1 MTLDASRLA
10 AKQKRLMDWKKFTA
24 QEVTDAELKRRIEQH
39 LRQFADALAA
49 CEEHA
54 KIPSDVI
61 PPELG
66 ARVEDLERVLEELNE
81 SARLRGN

>member
-10 AKQKRLMDWKKFTA
+10 AKQKRLMDWKRFTA
-24 QEVTDAELKRRIEQH
+24 QEVTDRELKRRIEEH
-39 LRQFADALAA
+39 LRQFGDALAK
-49 CEEHA
+49 CEAHTE
-54 KIPSDVI
+54 I

-66 ARVEDLERVLEELNE
+66 AHVQDLERVLEELNE